1 MDNSSYKRAKNFRK
15 LKRQL
20 WLSFLLLPPALI
32 LITFI
37 FLPMASALL
46 YSVYDWNGL
55 IRGDFVGLENFR
67 KVLLDPE
74 RNWFFFNALKNNVL
88 VFISLM
94 VIQNGTA
101 LVIALFLAR
110 EPKGARF
117 YQVVFFLSL
126 IHI

>member
-55 IRGDFVGLENFR
+55 IRGDFVGLENMFS
-67 KVLLDPE
+67 
-74 RNWFFFNALKNNVL
+74 L
-88 VFISLM
+88 VSVVF
-94 VIQNGTA
+94 G
-101 LVIALFLAR
+101 
-110 EPKGARF
+110 GARQF
-117 YQVVFFLSL
+117 YTTILEL
-126 IHI
+126 IS

>member
-1 MDNSSYKRAKNFRK
+1 MDNGSYKRAKNFRK

-46 YSVYDWNGL
+46 YSVYDWDGL
-55 IRGDFVGLENFR
+55 IRGDFVGLENFK
-67 KVLLDPE
+67 KVLLDPD

-88 VFISLM
+88 VFI
-94 VIQNGTA
+94 
-101 LVIALFLAR
+101 
-110 EPKGARF
+110 
-117 YQVVFFLSL
+117 
-126 IHI
+126 